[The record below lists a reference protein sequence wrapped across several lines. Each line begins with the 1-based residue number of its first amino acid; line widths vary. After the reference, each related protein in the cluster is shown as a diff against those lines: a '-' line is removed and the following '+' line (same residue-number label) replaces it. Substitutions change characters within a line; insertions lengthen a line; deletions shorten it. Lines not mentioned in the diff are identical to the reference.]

1 MIDRYL
7 MAVTLLGDGHWLKQ
21 GDSVRQ
27 GWKVIMLTKRS
38 GDWFIIVYE
47 FFFLFFIRRTLLTP
61 FETNPVSFSNRWFP
75 EAFENSDNI
84 SIIIHP
90 RFLLITILEF

>member
-47 FFFLFFIRRTLLTP
+47 FFFLFFDERY
-61 FETNPVSFSNRWFP
+61 
-75 EAFENSDNI
+75 
-84 SIIIHP
+84 
-90 RFLLITILEF
+90 

>member
-7 MAVTLLGDGHWLKQ
+7 MAMTLLGDGHWLKQ
-21 GDSVRQ
+21 RDSVRQ

-61 FETNPVSFSNRWFP
+61 FETNPVSFSNRFP
-75 EAFENSDNI
+75 EAFENCDNI